1 MNCWEVQI
9 ECLKGDFHLQV
20 ELSGGLR
27 PMALIGANGSGK
39 STILRGVLG
48 LETLKRAFVRVVIT
62 SCMTQRNPVVFQSR
76 TETWPCLRG
85 WDCFRI

>member
-9 ECLKGDFHLQV
+9 ECIKGDFHLQV

-39 STILRGVLG
+39 STILRGMLG
-48 LETLKRAFVRVVIT
+48 LETLKGAFVRVGDHILHDSKK
-62 SCMTQRNPVVFQSR
+62 SCYVPV
-76 TETWPCLRG
+76 E
-85 WDCFRI
+85 D